1 MSADTVSES
10 LSPPFGSRPRKQLLL
25 LGSMLRWWAAF
36 ALVGSLL
43 VGGTADAQTAP
54 ADASAGLLKAANA
67 TLAATRS
74 QLRLLSD
81 ASSCV
86 EARYVAFRNSRAE
99 PGSSEVD
106 AWYTASQTWADAALL
121 AATKADDAE
130 TRCEIAKS
138 VIFLDR
144 LWDDELGVNPTAS
157 PTASKVSRDVR
168 YADDNALLGLTYLAA
183 AEVSDPAMAAE
194 YRHSAVRV
202 AEFLLHSGVWDD
214 TFGGGFWWSTRRG
227 DTPEGKPAQTNAI
240 SALFFAR
247 LYRDIG
253 DPQYRDW
260 ALRTQTWLDATL
272 YDPASHLYRWSIA
285 YADPVRKRG
294 QVLST
299 RLFSY
304 DQGNAI
310 QAELAVQTLDNDA
323 ARLERAHAAGDALQA
338 TFARGDRGYLLE
350 AGIDQVYAGYAAWTS
365 FGHLALYDADQNPH
379 WLDLAR
385 QNLDAIGRSMGRPD
399 GGVAWQTYRCAGRLL
414 AFCPAGETGW
424 VTDGTPDTAAG
435 AWVQH
440 LQVALAR
447 RLAPTSQ

>member
-1 MSADTVSES
+1 MRWRSAGLGALAGWLV
-10 LSPPFGSRPRKQLLL
+10 LS
-25 LGSMLRWWAAF
+25 
-36 ALVGSLL
+36 
-43 VGGTADAQTAP
+43 GTTSAQTVP
-54 ADASAGLLKAANA
+54 ADAAAGLLKAAGA
-67 TLAATRS
+67 TVAATRA

-86 EARYVAFRNSRAE
+86 EARYVAFRNSKAE
-99 PGSSEVD
+99 PNSVD

-121 AATKADDAE
+121 GATKSDDGE

-144 LWDDELGVNPTAS
+144 LWDDDLGINPTAS
-157 PTASKVSRDVR
+157 PTASKISRDVR
-168 YADDNALLGLTYLAA
+168 YTDDNALLGLTYLAA
-183 AEVSDPAMAAE
+183 ASVSEPNAAAE

-202 AEFLLHSGVWDD
+202 AEFLLRSGVWDD

-247 LYRDIG
+247 LYAALG
-253 DPQYRDW
+253 DSQYRDW
-260 ALRTQTWLDATL
+260 AVRTQNWLDATL
-272 YDPASHLYRWSIA
+272 YDPGSHLYRWSIA
-285 YADPVRKRG
+285 YSDPLRKRG
-294 QVLST
+294 SPVLSN

-310 QAELAVQTLDNDA
+310 QAELAVQALDNDP

-338 TFARGDRGYLLE
+338 TFWRGDRGYVLE
-350 AGIDQVYAGYAAWTS
+350 AGIDQVYAGYGAWTS

-399 GGVAWQTYRCAGRLL
+399 GGVAWQTYRCTGRLV
-414 AFCPAGETGW
+414 AFCPPGETGW

-440 LQVALAR
+440 LQVALAQ
-447 RLAPTSQ
+447 RLGSTSQ